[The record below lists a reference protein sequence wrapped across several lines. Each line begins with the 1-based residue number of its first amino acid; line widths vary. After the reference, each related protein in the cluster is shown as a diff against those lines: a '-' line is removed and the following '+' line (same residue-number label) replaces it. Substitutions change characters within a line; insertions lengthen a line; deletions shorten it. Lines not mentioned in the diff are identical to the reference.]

1 MKKIMR
7 KWELLITVV
16 VAVAGCAVAVTLT
29 AQTTDFILMIN
40 GKAVETEKPIVVINN
55 SSYLPVRELS
65 EKLGF
70 DVTWH
75 EKFYWYNKVIDI
87 RTNPMGEIHEMVRD
101 RIEIDLPDDTRIF
114 NYEYHGEEDYFLA
127 KISVSHK
134 DIEQMIEQLEKRYGK
149 GSEAGQEGLSKS
161 KEDILADIR
170 PTITREHRWWDL
182 DKAQVEY
189 AYGETAVGRY
199 LPKRRKNTKFVSVC
213 ILKEVDGR
221 HLVYIKY

>member
-1 MKKIMR
+1 MKKMTR
-7 KWELLITVV
+7 KWALLITVV
-16 VAVAGCAVAVTLT
+16 VAIAGCAVAATLS
-29 AQTTDFILMIN
+29 AQTTDFTLMIN
-40 GKAVETEKPIVVINN
+40 GKVVETEKPIVAIDN

-75 EKFYWYNKVIDI
+75 ERFFYFNVIDI
-87 RTNPMGEIHEMVRD
+87 RTSPMGEIYEIVRD
-101 RIEIDLPDDTRIF
+101 RIEMDLPDDTKVL
-114 NYEYHGEEDYFLA
+114 NYKYIAKEDYVLA

-134 DIEQMIEQLEKRYGK
+134 DIERMIEQLEKRYGK
-149 GSEAGQEGLSKS
+149 DSEAGREGLNKS
-161 KEDILADIR
+161 KEDVLADF
-170 PTITREHRWWDL
+170 PPYMTNVSPWWDL

-199 LPKRRKNTKFVSVC
+199 LPMGQIRTKFVSVC